1 MSELADEADSKS
13 VDGNIVWVQ
22 VPSPAVNKGME
33 AFCFHSFFVRKRAV
47 FYISD
52 AGYFRNHIYLCS
64 SNPAKEMLSEISVY
78 ILYYVPRASNSCNDS
93 LDFFYGSSLLNIAIT
108 ISVLAILVEL
118 EVGEGQIMLE
128 QEREL
133 NKMRVDMLLWQI
145 KPQLFWR

>member
-52 AGYFRNHIYLCS
+52 AGYFRNHIYFCS

-78 ILYYVPRASNSCNDS
+78 ILYYVPRASNSCDDS
-93 LDFFYGSSLLNIAIT
+93 LDFFLWKFSSEYCNYNFG
-108 ISVLAILVEL
+108 ISNFGGTGGGGRTDYA
-118 EVGEGQIMLE
+118 GTGA
-128 QEREL
+128 
-133 NKMRVDMLLWQI
+133 
-145 KPQLFWR
+145 